1 MAEQQI
7 VRIVQSPESWLRPFH
22 GESRDL
28 ERFKDDIRTALAA
41 ADLPEIA
48 DRVRLVT
55 RHLSSSVRD
64 SIECYPAEERR
75 TPDEI
80 LQLLS
85 KIYGEHRSVTEL
97 LRNLHET
104 RQRPAESISEFSIR
118 LNRAYLALTKRQADV
133 KQPVLPRAVLADLF
147 TEGIRD
153 TSLQMH
159 LKASNLQEL
168 IPLRE
173 MAEKLS
179 TGPLATVSATSSHTH
194 TPPPSHPQ
202 THLHAPLHPSAL
214 TEESPSF
221 QQMKRQMEEMQNEI
235 RDMKKMKDDI
245 RDIKNL
251 MMARQ
256 SSTERQG
263 DDQRLSQRD
272 PQPSRRCFTC
282 SSPSHFARNCPQR
295 RTASGN
301 ASHQQ

>member
-1 MAEQQI
+1 M
-7 VRIVQSPESWLRPFH
+7 
-22 GESRDL
+22 
-28 ERFKDDIRTALAA
+28 
-41 ADLPEIA
+41 
-48 DRVRLVT
+48 
-55 RHLSSSVRD
+55 
-64 SIECYPAEERR
+64 
-75 TPDEI
+75 
-80 LQLLS
+80 
-85 KIYGEHRSVTEL
+85 TEL

-133 KQPVLPRAVLADLF
+133 RQPVLPRAVLADLF

-221 QQMKRQMEEMQNEI
+221 LQMKRQMEEMQNQM
-235 RDMKKMKDDI
+235 RDMT
-245 RDIKNL
+245 NL
-251 MMARQ
+251 IMAMQ

-263 DDQRLSQRD
+263 DGQRLSQRG